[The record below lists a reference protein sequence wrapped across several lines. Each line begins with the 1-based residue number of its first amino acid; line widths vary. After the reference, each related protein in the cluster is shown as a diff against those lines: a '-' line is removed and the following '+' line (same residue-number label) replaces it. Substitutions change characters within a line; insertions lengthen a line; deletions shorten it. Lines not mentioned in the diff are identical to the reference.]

1 MAGAQTMEAPKIPGD
16 ERERLDALFSLELLD
31 SEPEAVFD
39 NLTRLVADVF
49 DIPIVAISL
58 IDESRQWF
66 KSIQGLDVCETGR
79 DISFCGH
86 AIYHKTPLVVEN
98 TDADERFRDNPLV
111 TGPPHI
117 VFYAGV
123 PLRYRFNNH
132 QYLLGTLCIID
143 HKVRTLSEQ
152 ELKRLQMFAYQVESL
167 IELRLSS
174 QRLEQA
180 SKAKSAFMANM
191 THELRSPIAGVIG
204 MLDILTHS
212 ELTATQQRH
221 IELASKSADLLL
233 NIINDILDF
242 SKLEAKKV
250 HIRDDIF
257 NLTKLFEDVFETFS
271 LRSTKT
277 DKNYHLSLDWNKDLV
292 VEGDAT
298 RLEQILR
305 NLLSNADKFT
315 QHGHIQVM
323 ASLVEQS
330 DNDMTLSCQVIDSG
344 IGINANQINRLF
356 EPFEQI
362 DNSSSKSFGGTGLGL
377 VISKKLCE
385 LMGGNITVKSEPGK
399 GSCFCFTIKLKRLKE
414 TAPTLTKTEV
424 HQQASFTESELD
436 GAHVLIVDDDIT
448 NRSVLEFFLTRLN
461 VQFTSAENGVQA
473 SQLLT
478 QLDAYNPVQL
488 ILMDCQMPVMD
499 GYTTSKQ
506 IREGKL
512 GKHCQDI
519 PIIALTANA
528 MKGDDEKC
536 LRAGMTDYMTKPIK
550 LDQLLEKMV
559 YWSTRKHP
567 H

>member
-1 MAGAQTMEAPKIPGD
+1 MKAPKIPGD
-16 ERERLDALFSLELLD
+16 ERERLTALFSLELLD

-39 NLTRLVADVF
+39 NLTQLVADVF

-66 KSIQGLDVCETGR
+66 KSIHGLDVCETER

-86 AIYHKTPLVVEN
+86 AIYHKTPLVIEN
-98 TDADERFRDNPLV
+98 TDEDERFRDNPLV

-123 PLRYRFNNH
+123 PLRYRFNNR

-212 ELTATQQRH
+212 ELTTTQQRH

-250 HIRDDIF
+250 YIRDDIF

-271 LRSTKT
+271 LRGKKT
-277 DKNYHLSLDWNKDLV
+277 DKNYHLSLDWNKDLMV
-292 VEGDAT
+292 VGDAT
-298 RLEQILR
+298 RVEQILR

-315 QHGHIQVM
+315 QHGHIQLK

-330 DNDMTLSCQVIDSG
+330 DKDITLSCQVIDSG

-356 EPFEQI
+356 EAFEQL

-377 VISKKLCE
+377 VITRKLCE
-385 LMGGNITVKSEPGK
+385 LMGGSIYVKSELGK
-399 GSCFCFTIKLKRLKE
+399 GSCFSFTIKLKRIQEAQTNDTPSNNIGKQ
-414 TAPTLTKTEV
+414 TIAKPN
-424 HQQASFTESELD
+424 LD
-436 GAHVLIVDDDIT
+436 GIHIMIVDDDIT
-448 NRSVLEFFLTRLN
+448 NRSILEFFLTRLK
-461 VQFTSAENGVQA
+461 VQFTSAENGGQVCQF
-473 SQLLT
+473 LT
-478 QLDAYNPVQL
+478 ANPDAVPLDL

-499 GYTTSKQ
+499 GYTTSRE
-506 IREGKL
+506 IREGRL
-512 GKHCQDI
+512 GERYRDI

-528 MKGDDEKC
+528 MKGEAEKC
-536 LRAGMTDYMTKPIK
+536 LLAGMSDYMTKPIQF
-550 LDQLLEKMV
+550 DQLFDKMV
-559 YWSTRKHP
+559 YWSTRRHKS
-567 H
+567 